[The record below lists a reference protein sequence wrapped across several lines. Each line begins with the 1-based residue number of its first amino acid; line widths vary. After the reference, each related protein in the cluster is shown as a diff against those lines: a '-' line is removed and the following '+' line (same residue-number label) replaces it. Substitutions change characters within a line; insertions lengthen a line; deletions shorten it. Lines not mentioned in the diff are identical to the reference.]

1 MIHLPRVFL
10 FLLIGL
16 NGWVFAQE
24 SKFSEISSTAGLP
37 AFGGTQ
43 GIAVGDYNNDG
54 FDDFYIS
61 ADIGHNRLYR
71 NNGDGTFVEVA
82 ESLGLNIEAKSK
94 TAIWGDINND
104 GYLDLYLANLISN
117 DQLFLNEGDGSFRE
131 ITQAAGIENWENPS
145 SVNMADVNND
155 GYLDI
160 YVSNLAAENILF
172 LNQKNLS
179 FINYTTQSGT
189 TDTGSSMGSIFFDYD
204 KDGDQ
209 DLFLTHDHAEPSFL
223 YQNDGTGHFTE
234 VGEMANANVQGLG
247 MGVDIGD
254 INNDGYS
261 DVYITNL
268 FKNTLL
274 LNKGNGTFEN
284 ISESAGIQ
292 DYGMGWG
299 TSFIDFDKDGWLDI
313 YVANDSEFSPYPN
326 VLYRNQGNNFFLPV
340 ELEEAVSSMG
350 QSYAAICFDFQQD
363 GMMDLAVANRGV
375 GDHFQLFQNADRPGN
390 WIGIKLLGKESN
402 SSAIGSKVHIVDEQ
416 GLISYKELTAG
427 QGWAGQNS
435 NVLYFGLGQA
445 ATLDSVTVFW
455 PSGLVQP
462 LSQLKLNR
470 YYTVEEGASPREGII
485 GKPLL
490 TSSPLL
496 QNENRNLVLDVF
508 PNPSTGKVV
517 LHTNLT
523 KPTPLQLNVFNV
535 LGKLL
540 YTQYIEPKLAQNQTW
555 ELNFL
560 RLIQEKHLILQLK
573 TPDEV
578 VSKRLILQP

>member
-1 MIHLPRVFL
+1 MAMKWIHCILLL
-10 FLLIGL
+10 FALDAFLIG
-16 NGWVFAQE
+16 Q
-24 SKFSEISSTAGLP
+24 SSYVDQSAIAGINNVG
-37 AFGGTQ
+37 FNRGV
-43 GIAVGDYNNDG
+43 AVVDYNNDG
-54 FDDFYIS
+54 WEDLYFTRLDKSNILYRNDGDGTFTNVSDASGIDIVGDS
-61 ADIGHNRLYR
+61 GAAVWGDLDNDGWADLVLGNRDIPSQVFR
-71 NNGDGTFVEVA
+71 NNGDGTF
-82 ESLGLNIEAKSK
+82 S
-94 TAIWGDINND
+94 DIT
-104 GYLDLYLANLISN
+104 
-117 DQLFLNEGDGSFRE
+117 E
-131 ITQAAGIENWENPS
+131 AAGVDNTAKVQ
-145 SVNMADVNND
+145 SVLLADVDN
-155 GYLDI
+155 
-160 YVSNLAAENILF
+160 
-172 LNQKNLS
+172 
-179 FINYTTQSGT
+179 
-189 TDTGSSMGSIFFDYD
+189 
-204 KDGDQ
+204 
-209 DLFLTHDHAEPSFL
+209 
-223 YQNDGTGHFTE
+223 
-234 VGEMANANVQGLG
+234 
-247 MGVDIGD
+247 
-254 INNDGYS
+254 
-261 DVYITNL
+261 
-268 FKNTLL
+268 
-274 LNKGNGTFEN
+274 
-284 ISESAGIQ
+284 
-292 DYGMGWG
+292 
-299 TSFIDFDKDGWLDI
+299 DGWLDI